1 MDTKNQQEIP
11 EERLIFDKTYQCYV
25 CEMKFTAKTIRT
37 GKSHLISRDL
47 DMRPRYDMID
57 SVKYGSIVC
66 PHCGYAVMERYY
78 KPMTKS
84 QIAAIRNGISMKY
97 NRPEDV
103 GPYTYETARAR
114 TEIVLLNAITRN
126 AKDSERSYI
135 CLHLAW
141 LIRGQIELL
150 EKTGIDPEKRLKLE
164 EEEMTYLKNAAEG
177 FVIARQKEPLPM
189 CGMDEN
195 SVDYL
200 VAALLYETG
209 RYDEAA
215 KLVMNVITSRSVKKQ
230 LKDKADRLKDL
241 IKEKKAEQ

>member
-1 MDTKNQQEIP
+1 MADATAVS

-25 CEMKFTAKTIRT
+25 CEMKFTAKTVRT
-37 GKSHLISRDL
+37 GKAHLIDRDL
-47 DMRPRYDMID
+47 DMRPRYDLID
-57 SVKYGSIVC
+57 AVKYGTIVC

-78 KPMTKS
+78 KPMPKS
-84 QIAAIRNGISMKY
+84 QVAAIRNGISVKY
-97 NRPEDV
+97 NRPADEGV
-103 GPYTYETARAR
+103 YTYETARSR
-114 TEIVLLNAITRN
+114 LEIVLLNAITRN
-126 AKDSERSYI
+126 AKNSERAYI

-141 LIRGQIELL
+141 IVRGAREELEASENPDPVRRQKLI
-150 EKTGIDPEKRLKLE
+150 
-164 EEEMTYLKNAAEG
+164 EEEMTFIKNASEG
-177 FVIARQKEPLPM
+177 FIMARQTEPIPM

-200 VAALLYETG
+200 VSALLYETE